1 MKTSP
6 AEAAASPGT
15 AREPRGDARIESLA
29 IRWALIAFV
38 VVALVSGFLMRG
50 GRLPLGGDDSFGRIT
65 AWVGGAAA
73 GIVFAIAYTGAN
85 RRAEQAWRRR
95 LPLPRRVFDTIVLTI
110 AFATVSALSV
120 EAATRLFQRGFVG
133 MTIDAVGGAA
143 LAGACGAFLA
153 YIAGVF
159 GARVVTAN
167 LAALATLVLFI
178 GTMASMLTAPDERWW
193 EYHFSQLGNQAGST
207 SAGAFNGALILTGLI
222 ITVFAGYAARDAA
235 RGLALRGLGPAPD
248 GDAPDTQGG
257 DATATDFWSPR
268 RRRRAVSGMLVAIGV
283 CMMVVGLVHDAVNTP
298 VHVGA
303 ASGMVVVFGLL
314 AAFSLTLLPGIPRSF
329 HVLTIGVVAGIA
341 VSIVL
346 WIPIG
351 YYALTGV
358 EFVSAGLLFAW
369 FVVFARTIAAYAQDG
384 ADPRAGA
391 PVPDAR

>member
-207 SAGAFNGALILTGLI
+207 SAAAFNGALILTGLI
-222 ITVFAGYAARDAA
+222 ITVLPATRRGTRRAGWPCAAWA
-235 RGLALRGLGPAPD
+235 RHPIAMRRTRREATRPRPASGAPD
-248 GDAPDTQGG
+248 ADAGPCRGC
-257 DATATDFWSPR
+257 S
-268 RRRRAVSGMLVAIGV
+268 S
-283 CMMVVGLVHDAVNTP
+283 
-298 VHVGA
+298 
-303 ASGMVVVFGLL
+303 
-314 AAFSLTLLPGIPRSF
+314 RS
-329 HVLTIGVVAGIA
+329 ACA
-341 VSIVL
+341 
-346 WIPIG
+346 
-351 YYALTGV
+351 
-358 EFVSAGLLFAW
+358 
-369 FVVFARTIAAYAQDG
+369 
-384 ADPRAGA
+384 
-391 PVPDAR
+391 